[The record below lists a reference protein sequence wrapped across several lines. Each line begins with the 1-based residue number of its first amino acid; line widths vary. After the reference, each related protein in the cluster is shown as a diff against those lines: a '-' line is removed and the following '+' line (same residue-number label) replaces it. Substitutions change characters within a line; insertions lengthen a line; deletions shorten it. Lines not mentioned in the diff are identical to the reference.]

1 MITIGIRDK
10 REVLGEFEY
19 VTATFSWEDNMI
31 QRGEGGGWENC
42 GLSSRVSY
50 CGQINQKSNGWWTM
64 FAGMIMLY
72 PDQVPI
78 RHISRLQFP
87 SYSQSIN

>member
-31 QRGEGGGWENC
+31 QRGKGGWVGEPWAVIEGVILWSNQSKEQWLVDYVC
-42 GLSSRVSY
+42 RNDNAVSRSSPNS
-50 CGQINQKSNGWWTM
+50 
-64 FAGMIMLY
+64 
-72 PDQVPI
+72 P
-78 RHISRLQFP
+78 HISSAISLVFP
-87 SYSQSIN
+87 IN